1 MMVGS
6 PRTFRPARVA
16 AVLRGAAI
24 TSLLA
29 FTACASL
36 APPFQHPTPAPGPE
50 VSPAPAPTEP
60 EAEVKA
66 AVERTL
72 RVKASAFN
80 SVHAQTDATPNVGAW
95 GDVLSP
101 GMKAIA
107 VSSDLIEL
115 GLDRGQVVRI
125 DGLEGEYVVFDRMS
139 PRWER
144 KIDIYMGQDV
154 RAARN
159 WGIREVDIIWTPDGN

>member
-1 MMVGS
+1 M
-6 PRTFRPARVA
+6 
-16 AVLRGAAI
+16 LRGAAI

-29 FTACASL
+29 VTACASL
-36 APPFQHPTPAPGPE
+36 VPHVRHPATPAAPPLEEA
-50 VSPAPAPTEP
+50 VPAPAPVP
-60 EAEVKA
+60 EAEVPQ
-66 AVERTL
+66 RTL

-80 SVHAQTDATPNVGAW
+80 SLHGQTDRTPNVGAW
-95 GDVLSP
+95 GDRLSP
-101 GMKAIA
+101 GMKVIA

-115 GLDRGQVVRI
+115 GLDRGQRIRI
-125 DGLEGEYVVFDRMS
+125 DGLEGEYVVADRMS

-144 KIDIYMGQDV
+144 KIDIYMGEDV